1 MPATIRNTE
10 GSINDLFYAVN
21 FYISTGDHIGEGK
34 AGETED
40 GQLLVIIPLSKTNA
54 EDQADADR
62 LEQRVTEI
70 QSADIQSGG
79 AVAVTLEHHKDTGE
93 FDYLLLRLAAEDARP
108 LARELVR
115 QMGGKGWG
123 TPKRDID
130 KHLPGL
136 REKILSGE
144 GV

>member
-1 MPATIRNTE
+1 MPATKRNTE
-10 GSINDLFYAVN
+10 GPINDLFYAVN
-21 FYISTGDHIGEGK
+21 FYISTADHIGAGK

-54 EDQADADR
+54 EDQADADC
-62 LEQRVTEI
+62 LEQRVTE
-70 QSADIQSGG
+70 IQSGG
-79 AVAVTLEHHKDTGE
+79 AVAVTLERHKDTGA
-93 FDYLLLRLAAEDARP
+93 FDYLLLKLAAEDARP

-123 TPKRDID
+123 TPKREID

>member
-1 MPATIRNTE
+1 MKSATIRNTE
-10 GSINDLFYAVN
+10 GPINDLIYAVN
-21 FYISTGDHIGEGK
+21 FYISTGDHIGEGN
-34 AGETED
+34 AAEVDD

-54 EDQADADR
+54 DDQADANC
-62 LEQRVTEI
+62 LQQRVSEI
-70 QSADIQSGG
+70 QGSG
-79 AVAVTLEHHKDTGE
+79 AVAVTLERHADTGA
-93 FDYLLLRLAAEDARP
+93 FDYLLLKLAVSDARP

-130 KHLPGL
+130 KGLPGL

>member
-10 GSINDLFYAVN
+10 GPINDLFYAVN

-40 GQLLVIIPLSKTNA
+40 GHLLVIIPLSKTNA

-62 LEQRVTEI
+62 LEQRVMEI
-70 QSADIQSGG
+70 QSSGS
-79 AVAVTLEHHKDTGE
+79 VAVTLERHKDTGA
-93 FDYLLLRLAAEDARP
+93 FDYLLMKLAAKDARS
-108 LARELVR
+108 LACELVR

-123 TPKRDID
+123 TPKREID

>member
-1 MPATIRNTE
+1 M
-10 GSINDLFYAVN
+10 N
-21 FYISTGDHIGEGK
+21 FYISTADHIGEGK

-54 EDQADADR
+54 ADQADADC

-70 QSADIQSGG
+70 QRGD
-79 AVAVTLEHHKDTGE
+79 AVAVTLERHKDTGA
-93 FDYLLLRLAAEDARP
+93 FDYLLLKLAAEDARP

-123 TPKRDID
+123 TPKREID
-130 KHLPGL
+130 KYLSGL

>member
-1 MPATIRNTE
+1 M
-10 GSINDLFYAVN
+10 N
-21 FYISTGDHIGEGK
+21 FYISTGDHIGEGN
-34 AGETED
+34 AAETED
-40 GQLLVIIPLSKTNA
+40 RQLLVIIPLSKTNA

-62 LEQRVTEI
+62 LQQRVTEV
-70 QSADIQSGG
+70 QHGG
-79 AVAVTLEHHKDTGE
+79 AVAVTLERHKDTGA
-93 FDYLLLRLAAEDARP
+93 FDYLLMKLAAKDARS

-115 QMGGKGWG
+115 EMGGKGWG

-130 KHLPGL
+130 LHFMGL

>member
-1 MPATIRNTE
+1 MRPPTVRNTK
-10 GSINDLFYAVN
+10 GPINDLFYAIN
-21 FYISTGDHIGEGK
+21 FYVSTGDHIGEGN
-34 AGETED
+34 AGEMED
-40 GQLLVIIPLSKTNA
+40 GRLFVIIPLNNVSA
-54 EDQADADR
+54 DDQADAGK
-62 LEQRVTEI
+62 LQQRVSEI
-70 QSADIQSGG
+70 QKSR
-79 AVAVTLEHHKDTGE
+79 AVAVTMERHPDNKE
-93 FDYLLLRLAAEDARP
+93 FDYLLMELKLADARL
-108 LARELVR
+108 LAREMVR

>member
-10 GSINDLFYAVN
+10 GPINDLFYAVN

-62 LEQRVTEI
+62 LQQRVTEI
-70 QSADIQSGG
+70 QSSG
-79 AVAVTLEHHKDTGE
+79 AVGVTLERHKDTGA
-93 FDYLLLRLAAEDARP
+93 FDYLLLKLAAGDARP

-115 QMGGKGWG
+115 QRGGKGWG

-130 KHLPGL
+130 AHLPGL

>member
-10 GSINDLFYAVN
+10 GPINDLFYAVN

-70 QSADIQSGG
+70 QNSG
-79 AVAVTLEHHKDTGE
+79 AVEVVLERHKDAGA
-93 FDYLLLRLAAEDARP
+93 FDYLLLKVAAEDARP

-115 QMGGKGWG
+115 QEGGKGWG